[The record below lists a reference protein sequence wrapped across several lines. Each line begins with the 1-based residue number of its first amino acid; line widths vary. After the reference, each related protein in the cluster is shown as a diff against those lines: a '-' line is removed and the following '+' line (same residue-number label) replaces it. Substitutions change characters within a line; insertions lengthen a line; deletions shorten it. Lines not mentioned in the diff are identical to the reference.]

1 VTKKCLLSKK
11 TTLKVATHENRNKLN
26 TPFTRSS
33 KHRAD
38 IKQTSS
44 KHWAGSSS

>member
-1 VTKKCLLSKK
+1 MSEGVYVMNFLGY
-11 TTLKVATHENRNKLN
+11 TTFK
-26 TPFTRSS
+26 RSS

-44 KHWAGSSS
+44 RPDRTPPQQKD